1 MRWGRRGRKG
11 DISDYAEMRKRK
23 KCSTLLSSKWFD
35 FLKLLLILLNFKM
48 YDYYIIYKSSIFAFF
63 LRTSHFLLN
72 KNGQIKLI
80 LITPSKTLFLYKS
93 NKIFNNFLFLLF
105 LFQIKC
111 EVENKNIYL
120 FYMYVYFIYIIYKVG
135 W

>member
-1 MRWGRRGRKG
+1 
-11 DISDYAEMRKRK
+11 
-23 KCSTLLSSKWFD
+23 
-35 FLKLLLILLNFKM
+35 M

-72 KNGQIKLI
+72 KNGQIKLK

-105 LFQIKC
+105 TDRFLFRIKC

-120 FYMYVYFIYIIYKVG
+120 YA
-135 W
+135 